1 MSTQGRGAAK
11 RKVKPVEPQS
21 LLDFDLAEG
30 ESSDDSDFR
39 IEDHPEESDDYSIN
53 SDDDDKKKDG
63 SSSEEQSESDGEDGP
78 KSSNNK
84 IGEEISVTDI
94 LEKAKQQEFKIPFE
108 LANMLICAGCL
119 GSRSDCYN
127 EIVECDGC
135 GVTVHEGCYGVSD
148 VTSESSTVS
157 SASTEPW
164 FCEACKAGV
173 TDPSCELCP
182 NKGGIFKETEVGAWV
197 HLVCALYVPGVAFS
211 EVERLSGV
219 TLFEMAYSRWGAR
232 SCALCEDTTLARTGV
247 CVGCDAGLCKT
258 FFHVTC
264 GQREGLLAE
273 AHTEEAEQADPFY
286 AHCRLHS
293 DKALVKKRKR
303 NWLALQ
309 LRTEK
314 RKLELQTNITTD
326 EKLRIQRKLVK
337 YRRKY
342 LQQKENRNPPWVPTQ
357 KMARMLYSSASAMR
371 KFARKAECMGIDTHA
386 LEFQDAQMAA
396 LKDVSRRWHVPPA
409 FSVEFVGYY
418 LERNSR
424 VTSLRK
430 SLERLTKENEKLL
443 SEDENL
449 RTEYDEASKENT
461 DALAE
466 LTSTKQ
472 ALQKIYDAII
482 ALCPKKVAPPIME
495 EKPLIP
501 PVIQRSTPKV
511 TPYQL
516 QKRESASR
524 SMSVPT
530 AAALKMG
537 VGFPLSD
544 NPDARHG
551 KVLSTSLEATTGA
564 LAARECA
571 VCGRSS
577 ERHLMAACDTCRHHY
592 HLHCLR
598 PPLQR
603 PPKKSKLYGWYV
615 LDTTT
620 PSHPYI
626 HSLPSTPAAT
636 TTTCTACARR
646 CSARPRRASSTAGN
660 APSATRH
667 PTPNQKF
674 WRKKFRVDREY
685 GTAKMA
691 PSSPNRKAPS
701 RSLLHRPNP
710 IERPHKIEK
719 VATTE
724 NMSPIKVTIKP
735 FDFSSENEGS
745 EFKKKD
751 KKIKKSKQKEHAS
764 ASAGEGESPS
774 KKLKRSFTSPTLTN
788 TPLMSITPIVADSP
802 NDSHNENSN
811 ASTTLPPV
819 KRDET
824 VQNISF
830 SSLLNDAKERDSK
843 AIESSI
849 ESTLANLSSDIATYK
864 ANRKRRKEKHRSRYS
879 PDLLR
884 SPSKS
889 HKHKRKKKCQDMEN
903 PEMPHPRITIKIK
916 PIPKPDG
923 SLDTQ
928 MFYVPTDSNDGPPPA
943 MMKKMSKQVEQD
955 VAKPPPPQPEVPLE
969 PIAEGDTATPLAIN
983 PEENPVE
990 LTKPKVRNTPLPFG
1004 NKTKSSCTILLYQK
1018 FLLIVFVVS
1027 PHPVIAFGTDMG
1039 SYTYEEYADIM
1050 FCYGFS
1056 NGCATGAKREYVRRY
1071 PNRRAP
1077 HMRVFTDTYRRL
1089 RETGSVHAR
1098 TPWDSGNTRIHG
1110 LDEEDEEEEQEMLD
1124 QFQPLPTAF
1133 VAVKPK
1139 SHGLTK
1145 LKRSRTSR
1153 ARRTT
1158 GGETSSPAQAM
1169 TPLTHCDVCTQPG
1182 DNTNLVRCDEC
1193 FKRYHFT
1200 CLEPPLNKN
1209 PKKRGYS
1216 WHCADCDPTDV
1227 EENN

>member
-1 MSTQGRGAAK
+1 MEDRGPAK

-21 LLDFDLAEG
+21 LLDFDLEEG

-53 SDDDDKKKDG
+53 SDDDDKKYEKNASEEETGSDDDDFKG
-63 SSSEEQSESDGEDGP
+63 SS
-78 KSSNNK
+78 NK
-84 IGEEISVTDI
+84 IGEEASAIDV
-94 LEKAKQQEFKIPFE
+94 LEKAKKHEFKFPGE
-108 LANMLICAGCL
+108 LANLLICAGCL
-119 GSRSDCYN
+119 GSRSDDFN

-173 TDPSCELCP
+173 TDPNCELCP

-232 SCALCEDTTLARTGV
+232 SCALCEDVTLARTGV

-273 AHTEEAEQADPFY
+273 AHTEEVEQADPFY

-293 DKALVKKRKR
+293 DKTLVKKRKR

-314 RKLELQTNITTD
+314 RKFELKENLSTD

-337 YRRKY
+337 YRKKY
-342 LQQKENRNPPWVPTQ
+342 LQQKNNRNPPWVPTQ
-357 KMARMLYSSASAMR
+357 KMARMLYSSASAIR
-371 KFARKAECMGIDTHA
+371 KFQRKAECMGIDTHA

-418 LERNSR
+418 LDRNNR
-424 VTSLRK
+424 ATTLRE
-430 SLERLTKENEKLL
+430 SLERLTKDNERLLAGDDKL
-443 SEDENL
+443 
-449 RTEYDEASKENT
+449 RAEYDEASKENT
-461 DALAE
+461 EALAE
-466 LTSTKQ
+466 LSSARQ
-472 ALQKIYDAII
+472 ALQKIYAAII
-482 ALCPKKVAPPIME
+482 AICPKKTAPSILE
-495 EKPLIP
+495 DKPLLP
-501 PVIQRSTPKV
+501 PELPRSTPKV
-511 TPYQL
+511 TPQQL
-516 QKRESASR
+516 QRR

-544 NPDARHG
+544 NLDARHG
-551 KVLSTSLEATTGA
+551 KVLSTSVEASLCGA
-564 LAARECA
+564 CA
-571 VCGRSS
+571 VCGGRS
-577 ERHLMAACDTCRHHY
+577 ERPLMAACDTCRRHY

-598 PPLQR
+598 PPLTR
-603 PPKKSKLYGWYV
+603 PPKKSKLYGWQCSECDKTSDSEPEV
-615 LDTTT
+615 LEKKG
-620 PSHPYI
+620 
-626 HSLPSTPAAT
+626 
-636 TTTCTACARR
+636 
-646 CSARPRRASSTAGN
+646 PRRSRIRYSKDGAIIADPQS
-660 APSATRH
+660 P
-667 PTPNQKF
+667 
-674 WRKKFRVDREY
+674 
-685 GTAKMA
+685 GTAP
-691 PSSPNRKAPS
+691 PSPPS
-701 RSLLHRPNP
+701 KSSEQSHRQ
-710 IERPHKIEK
+710 EK
-719 VATTE
+719 HAKSAVTE
-724 NMSPIKVTIKP
+724 NLSPIKVTIKP
-735 FDFSSENEGS
+735 FEFSDGNETA
-745 EFKKKD
+745 EIKLKKD
-751 KKIKKSKQKEHAS
+751 KKIKKSKLKEYGS
-764 ASAGEGESPS
+764 TSAGEGDSIP
-774 KKLKRSFTSPTLTN
+774 KKLHKRSFTSPALTN

-811 ASTTLPPV
+811 ASNNVGSTKEFV
-819 KRDET
+819 S
-824 VQNISF
+824 QNISF
-830 SSLLNDAKERDSK
+830 SSLLHDIKDKERDSK
-843 AIESSI
+843 SI
-849 ESTLANLSSDIATYK
+849 ETSIENTLANLSSDIATYK

-889 HKHKRKKKCQDMEN
+889 HKHKRKKKTQDMEN

-943 MMKKMSKQVEQD
+943 VMKKLSKHAEQE
-955 VAKPPPPQPEVPLE
+955 VTKPPEEAPVPSVVD
-969 PIAEGDTATPLAIN
+969 DTNETPL
-983 PEENPVE
+983 PPPTTQEENGTE
-990 LTKPKVRNTPLPFG
+990 TKCTKPKRVRG
-1004 NKTKSSCTILLYQK
+1004 GRSSRGPT
-1018 FLLIVFVVS
+1018 S
-1027 PHPVIAFGTDMG
+1027 ASD
-1039 SYTYEEYADIM
+1039 
-1050 FCYGFS
+1050 
-1056 NGCATGAKREYVRRY
+1056 
-1071 PNRRAP
+1071 AP
-1077 HMRVFTDTYRRL
+1077 
-1089 RETGSVHAR
+1089 
-1098 TPWDSGNTRIHG
+1098 
-1110 LDEEDEEEEQEMLD
+1110 
-1124 QFQPLPTAF
+1124 
-1133 VAVKPK
+1133 
-1139 SHGLTK
+1139 
-1145 LKRSRTSR
+1145 
-1153 ARRTT
+1153 
-1158 GGETSSPAQAM
+1158 PAALCPM
-1169 TPLTHCDVCTQPG
+1169 THCDVCHQPG

-1193 FKRYHFT
+1193 NKRYHFT

>member
-1 MSTQGRGAAK
+1 MSNPGRDPAK

-21 LLDFDLAEG
+21 LLDFDLGEG

-53 SDDDDKKKDG
+53 SDDDDKKGKDDSG
-63 SSSEEQSESDGEDGP
+63 SSEESASDAEDGF
-78 KSSNNK
+78 KNTSKMGQSTV
-84 IGEEISVTDI
+84 SAL
-94 LEKAKQQEFKIPFE
+94 LERAKQAEFKIPGD
-108 LANMLICAGCL
+108 LANWLICAGCL
-119 GSRSDCYN
+119 GSRSDDFN

-264 GQREGLLAE
+264 GQRAGLLAE
-273 AHTEEAEQADPFY
+273 AHSEEAEQADPFY

-293 DKALVKKRKR
+293 DKTLVKKRKR

-309 LRTEK
+309 IRTEK
-314 RKLELQTNITTD
+314 RKLELQENLSPE
-326 EKLRIQRKLVK
+326 EKARIKRKLIK

-371 KFARKAECMGIDTHA
+371 KFQRKAELMGVDTHA

-424 VTSLRK
+424 VTSLRR
-430 SLERLTKENEKLL
+430 SLERLTKENETLL
-443 SEDENL
+443 GGDEKL
-449 RTEYDEASKENT
+449 RTDYDDASKENT
-461 DALAE
+461 DTLAE
-466 LTSTKQ
+466 LASTKQ

-482 ALCPKKVAPPIME
+482 AICPKPLPPLME
-495 EKPLIP
+495 EKPLLP
-501 PVIQRSTPKV
+501 PVLARSTPKV
-511 TPYQL
+511 TPLQL
-516 QKRESASR
+516 QKRLAAR
-524 SMSVPT
+524 SMCVPT

-544 NPDARHG
+544 NPDAHQG
-551 KVLSTSLEATTGA
+551 KVLSTSLEGA
-564 LAARECA
+564 CAA
-571 VCGRSS
+571 CGRRS
-577 ERHLMAACDTCRHHY
+577 ERHLMAACDTCRQHY
-592 HLHCLR
+592 HLHCLN

-603 PPKKSKLYGWYV
+603 PPKKTKLYGWQCSECDKTSDSEPEV
-615 LDTTT
+615 LEKKVPRRSRIRYSKDGAIITEPHSPGSIPNSPPAKPKLEKTPKLEKEKPLKVTTT
-620 PSHPYI
+620 PS
-626 HSLPSTPAAT
+626 
-636 TTTCTACARR
+636 
-646 CSARPRRASSTAGN
+646 
-660 APSATRH
+660 
-667 PTPNQKF
+667 
-674 WRKKFRVDREY
+674 
-685 GTAKMA
+685 
-691 PSSPNRKAPS
+691 
-701 RSLLHRPNP
+701 
-710 IERPHKIEK
+710 
-719 VATTE
+719 E
-724 NMSPIKVTIKP
+724 NISPIKVTIKP
-735 FDFSSENEGS
+735 FDFTNE
-745 EFKKKD
+745 E
-751 KKIKKSKQKEHAS
+751 
-764 ASAGEGESPS
+764 P
-774 KKLKRSFTSPTLTN
+774 
-788 TPLMSITPIVADSP
+788 
-802 NDSHNENSN
+802 
-811 ASTTLPPV
+811 
-819 KRDET
+819 
-824 VQNISF
+824 
-830 SSLLNDAKERDSK
+830 KERDSK

-849 ESTLANLSSDIATYK
+849 ENTLANLSSDIATYK

-879 PDLLR
+879 PDFLR

-889 HKHKRKKKCQDMEN
+889 HKHKRKKKTQDMEN

-943 MMKKMSKQVEQD
+943 VMRKLSKHAEQE
-955 VAKPPPPQPEVPLE
+955 AAARPPAEPMAETPPPPKKEMNKIEPEKSMPQVVLE
-969 PIAEGDTATPLAIN
+969 
-983 PEENPVE
+983 
-990 LTKPKVRNTPLPFG
+990 
-1004 NKTKSSCTILLYQK
+1004 
-1018 FLLIVFVVS
+1018 
-1027 PHPVIAFGTDMG
+1027 
-1039 SYTYEEYADIM
+1039 
-1050 FCYGFS
+1050 
-1056 NGCATGAKREYVRRY
+1056 
-1071 PNRRAP
+1071 
-1077 HMRVFTDTYRRL
+1077 
-1089 RETGSVHAR
+1089 
-1098 TPWDSGNTRIHG
+1098 
-1110 LDEEDEEEEQEMLD
+1110 
-1124 QFQPLPTAF
+1124 
-1133 VAVKPK
+1133 AVKTLPK
-1139 SHGLTK
+1139 SARAG
-1145 LKRSRTSR
+1145 RSRR
-1153 ARRTT
+1153 DT
-1158 GGETSSPAQAM
+1158 GGTPAAPPADL
-1169 TPLTHCDVCTQPG
+1169 TPMTHCDVCREPG
-1182 DNTNLVRCDEC
+1182 DPTNLVRCDEC

>member
-1 MSTQGRGAAK
+1 MSTQGRGPAK

-472 ALQKIYDAII
+472 ALQKIYDVII

-603 PPKKSKLYGWYV
+603 PPKKSKLYGWQCSECDKTSDSEPEV
-615 LDTTT
+615 LEKKV
-620 PSHPYI
+620 
-626 HSLPSTPAAT
+626 
-636 TTTCTACARR
+636 
-646 CSARPRRASSTAGN
+646 PRRSRIRYSKDGAIITE
-660 APSATRH
+660 P
-667 PTPNQKF
+667 Q
-674 WRKKFRVDREY
+674 
-685 GTAKMA
+685 
-691 PSSPNRKAPS
+691 SPGSITTSPPKPK
-701 RSLLHRPNP
+701 

-811 ASTTLPPV
+811 ASTTLLPV

-889 HKHKRKKKCQDMEN
+889 HKHKRKKKCQDIEN

-943 MMKKMSKQVEQD
+943 MMKKMSKVEQD

-969 PIAEGDTATPLAIN
+969 PIAEGDTATP
-983 PEENPVE
+983 
-990 LTKPKVRNTPLPFG
+990 
-1004 NKTKSSCTILLYQK
+1004 
-1018 FLLIVFVVS
+1018 
-1027 PHPVIAFGTDMG
+1027 
-1039 SYTYEEYADIM
+1039 
-1050 FCYGFS
+1050 
-1056 NGCATGAKREYVRRY
+1056 
-1071 PNRRAP
+1071 
-1077 HMRVFTDTYRRL
+1077 
-1089 RETGSVHAR
+1089 
-1098 TPWDSGNTRIHG
+1098 
-1110 LDEEDEEEEQEMLD
+1110 
-1124 QFQPLPTAF
+1124 
-1133 VAVKPK
+1133 
-1139 SHGLTK
+1139 
-1145 LKRSRTSR
+1145 RSRTSR

>member
-1 MSTQGRGAAK
+1 MSNPGRDPAK

-21 LLDFDLAEG
+21 LLDFDLGEG

-53 SDDDDKKKDG
+53 SDDDDKKGKDDSG
-63 SSSEEQSESDGEDGP
+63 SSEESASDAEDGF
-78 KSSNNK
+78 KNTSKMGQSTV
-84 IGEEISVTDI
+84 SAL
-94 LEKAKQQEFKIPFE
+94 LERAKQAEFKIPGD
-108 LANMLICAGCL
+108 LANWLICAGCL
-119 GSRSDCYN
+119 GSRSDDFN

-264 GQREGLLAE
+264 GQRAGLLAE
-273 AHTEEAEQADPFY
+273 AHSEEAEQADPFY

-293 DKALVKKRKR
+293 DKTLVKKRKR

-309 LRTEK
+309 IRTEK
-314 RKLELQTNITTD
+314 RKLELQENLSPE
-326 EKLRIQRKLVK
+326 EKARIKRKLIK

-371 KFARKAECMGIDTHA
+371 KFQRKAELMGVDTHA

-424 VTSLRK
+424 VTSLRR
-430 SLERLTKENEKLL
+430 SLERLTKENETLL
-443 SEDENL
+443 GGDEKL
-449 RTEYDEASKENT
+449 RTDYDDASKENT
-461 DALAE
+461 DTLAE
-466 LTSTKQ
+466 LASTKQ

-482 ALCPKKVAPPIME
+482 AICPKPLPPLME
-495 EKPLIP
+495 EKPLLP
-501 PVIQRSTPKV
+501 PVLARSTPKV
-511 TPYQL
+511 TPLQL
-516 QKRESASR
+516 QKRLAAR
-524 SMSVPT
+524 SMCVPT

-544 NPDARHG
+544 NPDAHQG
-551 KVLSTSLEATTGA
+551 KVLSTSLEGA
-564 LAARECA
+564 CAA
-571 VCGRSS
+571 CGRRS
-577 ERHLMAACDTCRHHY
+577 ERHLMAACDTCRQHY
-592 HLHCLR
+592 HLHCLN

-603 PPKKSKLYGWYV
+603 PPKKTKLYGWQCSECDKTSDSEPEV
-615 LDTTT
+615 LEKKVPRRSRIRYSKDGAIITEPHSPGSIPNSPPAKPKLEKTPKLEKEKPLKVTTT
-620 PSHPYI
+620 PS
-626 HSLPSTPAAT
+626 
-636 TTTCTACARR
+636 
-646 CSARPRRASSTAGN
+646 
-660 APSATRH
+660 
-667 PTPNQKF
+667 
-674 WRKKFRVDREY
+674 
-685 GTAKMA
+685 
-691 PSSPNRKAPS
+691 
-701 RSLLHRPNP
+701 
-710 IERPHKIEK
+710 
-719 VATTE
+719 E
-724 NMSPIKVTIKP
+724 NISPIKVTIKP
-735 FDFSSENEGS
+735 FDFTNEGIDN
-745 EFKKKD
+745 EMRKKD
-751 KKIKKSKQKEHAS
+751 KRIKKSKLKDHTS
-764 ASAGEGESPS
+764 TSGGEESLS
-774 KKLKRSFTSPTLTN
+774 KKLHKRSFTSPTLTN

-811 ASTTLPPV
+811 TSTSATPTKREDASFLS
-819 KRDET
+819 
-824 VQNISF
+824 QNSSF
-830 SSLLNDAKERDSK
+830 SSLLTEPKERDSK

-849 ESTLANLSSDIATYK
+849 ENTLANLSSDIATYK

-879 PDLLR
+879 PDFLR

-889 HKHKRKKKCQDMEN
+889 HKHKRKKKTQDMEN

-943 MMKKMSKQVEQD
+943 VMRKLSK
-955 VAKPPPPQPEVPLE
+955 
-969 PIAEGDTATPLAIN
+969 
-983 PEENPVE
+983 
-990 LTKPKVRNTPLPFG
+990 
-1004 NKTKSSCTILLYQK
+1004 
-1018 FLLIVFVVS
+1018 
-1027 PHPVIAFGTDMG
+1027 
-1039 SYTYEEYADIM
+1039 
-1050 FCYGFS
+1050 
-1056 NGCATGAKREYVRRY
+1056 
-1071 PNRRAP
+1071 
-1077 HMRVFTDTYRRL
+1077 
-1089 RETGSVHAR
+1089 HA
-1098 TPWDSGNTRIHG
+1098 
-1110 LDEEDEEEEQEMLD
+1110 EQEAAARPPAEPMAET
-1124 QFQPLPTAF
+1124 PPSAR
-1133 VAVKPK
+1133 A
-1139 SHGLTK
+1139 G
-1145 LKRSRTSR
+1145 RSRR
-1153 ARRTT
+1153 DT
-1158 GGETSSPAQAM
+1158 GGTPAAPPADL
-1169 TPLTHCDVCTQPG
+1169 TPMTHCDVCREPG
-1182 DNTNLVRCDEC
+1182 DPTNLVRCDEC

>member
-1 MSTQGRGAAK
+1 MSTQGRGSAK

-21 LLDFDLAEG
+21 LLDFDLGEG

-53 SDDDDKKKDG
+53 SDDEDKKAARK
-63 SSSEEQSESDGEDGP
+63 SPSSQSSESGSDSDNEYK
-78 KSSNNK
+78 KSNK
-84 IGEEISVTDI
+84 KLAEELSTSDV
-94 LEKAKQQEFKIPFE
+94 LEKANQNEFKFPGD
-108 LANMLICAGCL
+108 LASMLICAGCL
-119 GSRSDCYN
+119 GSRSDDFN

-173 TDPSCELCP
+173 NDPDCELCP
-182 NKGGIFKETEVGAWV
+182 SKGGIFKETEVGAWV

-232 SCALCEDTTLARTGV
+232 ACALCDDAAFARTGV

-273 AHTEEAEQADPFY
+273 AHSEEAEQADPFY

-309 LRTEK
+309 LRTDRRKTELEK
-314 RKLELQTNITTD
+314 KLGTE

-342 LQQKENRNPPWVPTQ
+342 QQQKENRNPPWVPTQ

-371 KFARKAECMGIDTHA
+371 KFQRKAECMGIDTHA

-418 LERNSR
+418 LERNTR
-424 VTSLRK
+424 VTSLKK
-430 SLERLTKENEKLL
+430 SLQSLTEENEKLL
-443 SEDENL
+443 ADDEKL
-449 RTEYDEASKENT
+449 RADYDEASSENSET
-461 DALAE
+461 LIELAAMR
-466 LTSTKQ
+466 Q
-472 ALQKIYDAII
+472 ALQKFYDII
-482 ALCPKKVAPPIME
+482 ISVSPKKTVPSILDD
-495 EKPLIP
+495 KPLTASSS
-501 PVIQRSTPKV
+501 RSMPKV
-511 TPYQL
+511 TPQQL
-516 QKRESASR
+516 QKR

-544 NPDARHG
+544 NPDARQG

-564 LAARECA
+564 LSGRECS

-577 ERHLMAACDTCRHHY
+577 ERHLMAACDTCAQHY
-592 HLHCLR
+592 HLHCLK

-603 PPKKSKLYGWYV
+603 PPKKSKLYGWQCSECDKTSDSEPEV
-615 LDTTT
+615 LEKKG
-620 PSHPYI
+620 
-626 HSLPSTPAAT
+626 
-636 TTTCTACARR
+636 
-646 CSARPRRASSTAGN
+646 PRRSRIRYSKDGAIISDPLSPGSITHSPPARTASEKSN
-660 APSATRH
+660 KSD
-667 PTPNQKF
+667 K
-674 WRKKFRVDREY
+674 
-685 GTAKMA
+685 
-691 PSSPNRKAPS
+691 SSKAS
-701 RSLLHRPNP
+701 
-710 IERPHKIEK
+710 
-719 VATTE
+719 E
-724 NMSPIKVTIKP
+724 NISPIKVTIKP
-735 FDFSSENEGS
+735 FEFSSDGNES
-745 EFKKKD
+745 EVKSKKD
-751 KKIKKSKQKEHAS
+751 KKIKKKKDHAS
-764 ASAGEGESPS
+764 TSGGEGDSS
-774 KKLKRSFTSPTLTN
+774 KKQHKRSFTSPTLTN

-811 ASTTLPPV
+811 ASNV
-819 KRDET
+819 AAKREEIYIP
-824 VQNISF
+824 QNISF
-830 SSLLNDAKERDSK
+830 SSLLSESKERDSK

-849 ESTLANLSSDIATYK
+849 ENTLANLSSDIATYK

-889 HKHKRKKKCQDMEN
+889 HKHKRKKKTQDMEN
-903 PEMPHPRITIKIK
+903 PEPPHPRITIKIK

-943 MMKKMSKQVEQD
+943 IMRKLSKQQAEQESKSQLSPGQ
-955 VAKPPPPQPEVPLE
+955 A
-969 PIAEGDTATPLAIN
+969 TAGS
-983 PEENPVE
+983 E
-990 LTKPKVRNTPLPFG
+990 
-1004 NKTKSSCTILLYQK
+1004 
-1018 FLLIVFVVS
+1018 
-1027 PHPVIAFGTDMG
+1027 GTD
-1039 SYTYEEYADIM
+1039 SAPRIR
-1050 FCYGFS
+1050 
-1056 NGCATGAKREYVRRY
+1056 GA
-1071 PNRRAP
+1071 
-1077 HMRVFTDTYRRL
+1077 
-1089 RETGSVHAR
+1089 
-1098 TPWDSGNTRIHG
+1098 
-1110 LDEEDEEEEQEMLD
+1110 
-1124 QFQPLPTAF
+1124 
-1133 VAVKPK
+1133 
-1139 SHGLTK
+1139 
-1145 LKRSRTSR
+1145 RSSR
-1153 ARRTT
+1153 GAGG
-1158 GGETSSPAQAM
+1158 GGEAHQSAALS
-1169 TPLTHCDVCTQPG
+1169 PLTHCDVCDQPG
-1182 DNTNLVRCDEC
+1182 DTTNLVRCDEC
-1193 FKRYHFT
+1193 AKRYHFT

-1227 EENN
+1227 EENT

>member
-1 MSTQGRGAAK
+1 MSAQARGPAK

-21 LLDFDLAEG
+21 LLDFDLGEG

-53 SDDDDKKKDG
+53 TDDDKKG
-63 SSSEEQSESDGEDGP
+63 GRNSASSGDESESEDGDY
-78 KSSNNK
+78 KNSNK
-84 IGEEISVTDI
+84 LGEELSVNDV
-94 LEKAKQQEFKIPFE
+94 LEKAKQQEFKFSGE
-108 LANMLICAGCL
+108 LASMFICAGCL
-119 GSRSDCYN
+119 GSRSDDFN

-173 TDPSCELCP
+173 TDPYCELCP

-232 SCALCEDTTLARTGV
+232 SCALCEDATLARTGV
-247 CVGCDAGLCKT
+247 CVGCDAGMCKT

-314 RKLELQTNITTD
+314 RKLELQNNLSTE

-371 KFARKAECMGIDTHA
+371 KFQRKAECMGIDTHA
-386 LEFQDAQMAA
+386 LEFQDAQITA

-418 LERNSR
+418 LERNTR

-430 SLERLTKENEKLL
+430 SLERLTKENETLLADDDKLR
-443 SEDENL
+443 SD
-449 RTEYDEASKENT
+449 YDVASKENNDT
-461 DALAE
+461 LAE
-466 LTSTKQ
+466 LTSTRE
-472 ALQKIYDAII
+472 ALKKIYDVII
-482 ALCPKKVAPPIME
+482 ALSPKRT
-495 EKPLIP
+495 IP
-501 PVIQRSTPKV
+501 PVLEDKPLLPPEIPRSTPKV
-511 TPYQL
+511 TPQQL
-516 QKRESASR
+516 QRRGSATR

-544 NPDARHG
+544 NPDARQG
-551 KVLSTSLEATTGA
+551 KVLSTSLE
-564 LAARECA
+564 E
-571 VCGRSS
+571 
-577 ERHLMAACDTCRHHY
+577 
-592 HLHCLR
+592 
-598 PPLQR
+598 P
-603 PPKKSKLYGWYV
+603 
-615 LDTTT
+615 
-620 PSHPYI
+620 
-626 HSLPSTPAAT
+626 HSPGSTPH
-636 TTTCTACARR
+636 
-646 CSARPRRASSTAGN
+646 SPASKSD
-660 APSATRH
+660 
-667 PTPNQKF
+667 K
-674 WRKKFRVDREY
+674 
-685 GTAKMA
+685 
-691 PSSPNRKAPS
+691 
-701 RSLLHRPNP
+701 
-710 IERPHKIEK
+710 PHKQEK
-719 VATTE
+719 QIKIATSE
-724 NMSPIKVTIKP
+724 NISPIKVTIKP
-735 FDFSSENEGS
+735 FEFSSDGNESS
-745 EFKKKD
+745 EVKQKKE
-751 KKIKKSKQKEHAS
+751 KKIKKSKMKDHAS
-764 ASAGEGESPS
+764 ASAGESDVS
-774 KKLKRSFTSPTLTN
+774 AKKLHKRSFTSPTLTN
-788 TPLMSITPIVADSP
+788 TPLMSITPIVVDSP

-811 ASTTLPPV
+811 AST
-819 KRDET
+819 
-824 VQNISF
+824 NIAGKDSFVPRNLSF
-830 SSLLNDAKERDSK
+830 SSLLSEAKERDSK

-889 HKHKRKKKCQDMEN
+889 HKHKRKKKTQDMEN
-903 PEMPHPRITIKIK
+903 PEPPHPRITIKIK

-943 MMKKMSKQVEQD
+943 VMKKLSKQAEQE
-955 VAKPPPPQPEVPLE
+955 AKPTPPPAEPQPAVPAD
-969 PIAEGDTATPLAIN
+969 PINTTP
-983 PEENPVE
+983 
-990 LTKPKVRNTPLPFG
+990 
-1004 NKTKSSCTILLYQK
+1004 
-1018 FLLIVFVVS
+1018 
-1027 PHPVIAFGTDMG
+1027 
-1039 SYTYEEYADIM
+1039 
-1050 FCYGFS
+1050 
-1056 NGCATGAKREYVRRY
+1056 
-1071 PNRRAP
+1071 
-1077 HMRVFTDTYRRL
+1077 
-1089 RETGSVHAR
+1089 
-1098 TPWDSGNTRIHG
+1098 
-1110 LDEEDEEEEQEMLD
+1110 
-1124 QFQPLPTAF
+1124 
-1133 VAVKPK
+1133 
-1139 SHGLTK
+1139 
-1145 LKRSRTSR
+1145 TSR
-1153 ARRTT
+1153 CRAARARSVA
-1158 GGETSSPAQAM
+1158 GGAEPSPAALAPM
-1169 TPLTHCDVCTQPG
+1169 THCDVCLQPG
-1182 DNTNLVRCDEC
+1182 DGANLVRCDEC
-1193 FKRYHFT
+1193 YKRYHFT

>member
-1 MSTQGRGAAK
+1 MSNQGRTLAK

-21 LLDFDLAEG
+21 LLDFDLGEG

-39 IEDHPEESDDYSIN
+39 IEDHPEDSDDYSIN
-53 SDDDDKKKDG
+53 SDDDDKKDRD
-63 SSSEEQSESDGEDGP
+63 SSDDQSESDTEDGFKNSTNKLGED
-78 KSSNNK
+78 
-84 IGEEISVTDI
+84 ISVTDL
-94 LEKAKQQEFKIPFE
+94 LEKAKQHEFKIPFD
-108 LANMLICAGCL
+108 LANLLICAGCL
-119 GSRSDCYN
+119 GSRSDDFN

-173 TDPSCELCP
+173 KDPSCELCP

-232 SCALCEDTTLARTGV
+232 SCALCDDTTLARTGV

-314 RKLELQTNITTD
+314 RKLELENNLSVE

-371 KFARKAECMGIDTHA
+371 KFQRKAECMGIDTHA

-443 SEDENL
+443 AEDEEL
-449 RTEYDEASKENT
+449 RTKYDEASKENT
-461 DALAE
+461 DALTE
-466 LTSTKQ
+466 LTSTRQ
-472 ALQKIYDAII
+472 ALQKIYDVIV
-482 ALCPKKVAPPIME
+482 ALSPKKAVPEILE
-495 EKPLIP
+495 EKPLLP
-501 PVIQRSTPKV
+501 PVIQRSMPKV
-511 TPYQL
+511 TPQQL
-516 QKRESASR
+516 QKR

-544 NPDARHG
+544 NPDARQG

-592 HLHCLR
+592 HLHCLK

-603 PPKKSKLYGWYV
+603 PPKKSKLYGWQCSECDKTSDSEPEV
-615 LDTTT
+615 LEKKVPRRSRIRYSKDGAIITE
-620 PSHPYI
+620 PQSPG
-626 HSLPSTPAAT
+626 STP
-636 TTTCTACARR
+636 
-646 CSARPRRASSTAGN
+646 N
-660 APSATRH
+660 
-667 PTPNQKF
+667 
-674 WRKKFRVDREY
+674 
-685 GTAKMA
+685 
-691 PSSPNRKAPS
+691 SPPPKPK
-701 RSLLHRPNP
+701 L
-710 IERPHKIEK
+710 EKPHKEK
-719 VATTE
+719 SMKVVTAE
-724 NMSPIKVTIKP
+724 NLSPIKVTIKP
-735 FDFSSENEGS
+735 FEFSSENESG

-764 ASAGEGESPS
+764 GSAGENESPS

-811 ASTTLPPV
+811 ASTNLPPL
-819 KRDET
+819 KRDES
-824 VQNISF
+824 VQNLSF
-830 SSLLNDAKERDSK
+830 SSLLSETKERDSK

-879 PDLLR
+879 PELLR

-928 MFYVPTDSNDGPPPA
+928 MFYVPTNSNDGPPPA
-943 MMKKMSKQVEQD
+943 VIKKMAKHSEQE
-955 VAKPPPPQPEVPLE
+955 VPKETPPPPEVV
-969 PIAEGDTATPLAIN
+969 
-983 PEENPVE
+983 NPVTE
-990 LTKPKVRNTPLPFG
+990 SDTTTP
-1004 NKTKSSCTILLYQK
+1004 
-1018 FLLIVFVVS
+1018 VS
-1027 PHPVIAFGTDMG
+1027 
-1039 SYTYEEYADIM
+1039 
-1050 FCYGFS
+1050 
-1056 NGCATGAKREYVRRY
+1056 
-1071 PNRRAP
+1071 RA
-1077 HMRVFTDTYRRL
+1077 
-1089 RETGSVHAR
+1089 
-1098 TPWDSGNTRIHG
+1098 
-1110 LDEEDEEEEQEMLD
+1110 
-1124 QFQPLPTAF
+1124 
-1133 VAVKPK
+1133 
-1139 SHGLTK
+1139 
-1145 LKRSRTSR
+1145 RTSR
-1153 ARRTT
+1153 VRRTT
-1158 GGETSSPAQAM
+1158 GTETVSPATAK
-1169 TPLTHCDVCTQPG
+1169 TPMTHCDVCTQPG
-1182 DNTNLVRCDEC
+1182 DNSNLVRCDEC

-1209 PKKRGYS
+1209 PKMRGYS
-1216 WHCADCDPTDV
+1216 WHCADCDPTDTEDKDSSGV
-1227 EENN
+1227 KNWYK

>member
-1 MSTQGRGAAK
+1 MSNPGRDPAK

-21 LLDFDLAEG
+21 LLDFDLGEG

-53 SDDDDKKKDG
+53 SDDDDKKGKDDSG
-63 SSSEEQSESDGEDGP
+63 SSEESASDAEDGF
-78 KSSNNK
+78 KNTSKMGQSTV
-84 IGEEISVTDI
+84 SAL
-94 LEKAKQQEFKIPFE
+94 LERAKQAEFKIPGD
-108 LANMLICAGCL
+108 LANWLICAGCL
-119 GSRSDCYN
+119 GSRSDDFN

-264 GQREGLLAE
+264 GQRAGLLAE
-273 AHTEEAEQADPFY
+273 AHSEEAEQADPFY

-293 DKALVKKRKR
+293 DKTLVKKRKR

-309 LRTEK
+309 IRTEK
-314 RKLELQTNITTD
+314 RKLELQENLSPE
-326 EKLRIQRKLVK
+326 EKARIKRKLIK

-371 KFARKAECMGIDTHA
+371 KFQRKAELMGVDTHA

-424 VTSLRK
+424 VTSLRR
-430 SLERLTKENEKLL
+430 SLERLTKENETLL
-443 SEDENL
+443 GGDEKL
-449 RTEYDEASKENT
+449 RTDYDDASKENT
-461 DALAE
+461 DTLAE
-466 LTSTKQ
+466 LASTKQ

-482 ALCPKKVAPPIME
+482 AICPKPLPPLME
-495 EKPLIP
+495 EKPLLP
-501 PVIQRSTPKV
+501 PVLARSTPKV
-511 TPYQL
+511 TPLQL
-516 QKRESASR
+516 QKR
-524 SMSVPT
+524 
-530 AAALKMG
+530 
-537 VGFPLSD
+537 D
-544 NPDARHG
+544 NPDAHQG
-551 KVLSTSLEATTGA
+551 KVLSTSLEGA
-564 LAARECA
+564 CAA
-571 VCGRSS
+571 CGRRS
-577 ERHLMAACDTCRHHY
+577 ERHLMAACDTCRQHY
-592 HLHCLR
+592 HLHCLN

-603 PPKKSKLYGWYV
+603 PPKKTKLYGWQCSECDKTSDSEPEV
-615 LDTTT
+615 LEKKVPRRSRIRYSKDGAIITEPHSPGSIPNSPPAKPKLEKTPKLEKEKPLKVTTT
-620 PSHPYI
+620 PS
-626 HSLPSTPAAT
+626 
-636 TTTCTACARR
+636 
-646 CSARPRRASSTAGN
+646 
-660 APSATRH
+660 
-667 PTPNQKF
+667 
-674 WRKKFRVDREY
+674 
-685 GTAKMA
+685 
-691 PSSPNRKAPS
+691 
-701 RSLLHRPNP
+701 
-710 IERPHKIEK
+710 
-719 VATTE
+719 E
-724 NMSPIKVTIKP
+724 NISPIKVTIKP
-735 FDFSSENEGS
+735 FDFTNEGIDN
-745 EFKKKD
+745 EMRKKD
-751 KKIKKSKQKEHAS
+751 KRIKKSKLKDHTS
-764 ASAGEGESPS
+764 TSGGEESLS
-774 KKLKRSFTSPTLTN
+774 KKLHKRSFTSPTLTN

-811 ASTTLPPV
+811 TSTSATPTKREDASFLS
-819 KRDET
+819 
-824 VQNISF
+824 QNSSF
-830 SSLLNDAKERDSK
+830 SSLLTEPKERDSK

-849 ESTLANLSSDIATYK
+849 ENTLANLSSDIATYK

-879 PDLLR
+879 PDFLR

-889 HKHKRKKKCQDMEN
+889 HKHKRKKKTQDMEN

-943 MMKKMSKQVEQD
+943 VMRKLSKHAEQE
-955 VAKPPPPQPEVPLE
+955 AAARPPAEPMAETPPPPKKEMNKIEPEKSMPQVVLE
-969 PIAEGDTATPLAIN
+969 
-983 PEENPVE
+983 
-990 LTKPKVRNTPLPFG
+990 
-1004 NKTKSSCTILLYQK
+1004 
-1018 FLLIVFVVS
+1018 
-1027 PHPVIAFGTDMG
+1027 
-1039 SYTYEEYADIM
+1039 
-1050 FCYGFS
+1050 
-1056 NGCATGAKREYVRRY
+1056 
-1071 PNRRAP
+1071 
-1077 HMRVFTDTYRRL
+1077 
-1089 RETGSVHAR
+1089 
-1098 TPWDSGNTRIHG
+1098 
-1110 LDEEDEEEEQEMLD
+1110 
-1124 QFQPLPTAF
+1124 
-1133 VAVKPK
+1133 AVKTLPK
-1139 SHGLTK
+1139 SARAG
-1145 LKRSRTSR
+1145 RSRR
-1153 ARRTT
+1153 DT
-1158 GGETSSPAQAM
+1158 GGTPAAPPADL
-1169 TPLTHCDVCTQPG
+1169 TPMTHCDVCREPG
-1182 DNTNLVRCDEC
+1182 DPTNLVRCDEC